1 MTEIT
6 VNGMTCTSCATHVKD
21 ALEKIPGVNAAVVS
35 YPESR
40 AQVMADTA
48 VSHNQLLAAIAA
60 LGYQGSIRVGDFKD
74 EPKIRD
80 ALEGAGLHIAII
92 GSGGA
97 AMAAALK
104 AVEQGAT
111 VTLIER
117 GTIGGTCVNIG
128 CVPSKIMIRAAHIA
142 HLRRESP
149 FDGGIAATVPAI
161 DRSKLLAQQQARVDE
176 LRHAKYE
183 GILDGNPAITVLHGE
198 ARFKDDQSL
207 VVRLNEGGERE
218 VTFDRCLVATGAS
231 PAVPPIP
238 GLKESPYWTSTEALV
253 SDTIPARLAVIGSSV
268 VALELAQAFARL
280 GSQVTILARSTLFFR
295 EDPAIGE
302 AVTAAFRAEGIEVLE
317 HTQASQ
323 VAHVNGEF
331 VLTTGHGE
339 LRADKLLVA
348 TGRAP
353 NTRSLAL
360 DAAGVT
366 VNAQGAIVID
376 QGMRTSNPNIYA
388 AGDCTDQPQ
397 FVYVAAAAGTRAA
410 INMTGGDAALNLTAM
425 PAVVFTD
432 PQVATVG
439 YSEAEAHHDGI
450 ETDSRTL
457 TLDNVPRA
465 LANFDTRGFI
475 KLVIEEG
482 SGRLIGVQAVA
493 PEAGELIQTAVLAIR
508 NRMTVQELADQLFP
522 YLTMVEGLKLAAQ
535 TPLGEICRYR
545 VCRVMPSS
553 RHRSPTLVSG
563 CPIAAIARRS
573 LAAVIL
579 NGRPPFRP
587 RARADAKPA
596 MVRSAINSRS
606 NSANAAKMPKT
617 SLPAAVVVSMAA
629 PWPVNTLRPMPRAV
643 RSCTVLMRWRK
654 SRPSRS
660 SFHTTSVSPG
670 RSAFRQLTKPGR
682 SSRLPDAWSS

>member
-1 MTEIT
+1 MSTLKIT
-6 VNGMTCTSCATHVKD
+6 GMTCDSCAVHVKD
-21 ALEKIPGVNAAVVS
+21 ALEKVPGVQSADVSYAKGSAKLAIEVGTSPDALTAAV
-35 YPESR
+35 
-40 AQVMADTA
+40 AG
-48 VSHNQLLAAIAA
+48 
-60 LGYQGSIRVGDFKD
+60 LGYRATLADAPSVSTPGGLLDKMRDLLGRNDKTGSS
-74 EPKIRD
+74 
-80 ALEGAGLHIAII
+80 GALHIVVI

-104 AVEQGAT
+104 AVEQGAR

-117 GTIGGTCVNIG
+117 GTIGGTCVNVG

-149 FDGGIAATVPAI
+149 FDGGIAATTPTIQRTA
-161 DRSKLLAQQQARVDE
+161 LLAQQQARVDE

-183 GILDGNPAITVLHGE
+183 GILEGNPAITVLHGS
-198 ARFKDDQSL
+198 ARFKDNRNLIVQ
-207 VVRLNEGGERE
+207 LNDGGER
-218 VTFDRCLVATGAS
+218 VVAFDRCLIATGAS

-238 GLKESPYWTSTEALV
+238 GLKDTPYWTSTEALV
-253 SDTIPARLAVIGSSV
+253 SETIPKRLAVIGSSV

-280 GSQVTILARSTLFFR
+280 GAKVTILARSTLFFR

-302 AVTAAFRAEGIEVLE
+302 AVTAAFRMEGIEVRE

-323 VAHVNGEF
+323 VAYINGEGDGEF
-331 VLTTGHGE
+331 VLTTAHGE

-353 NTRSLAL
+353 NTRKLAL
-360 DAAGVT
+360 DATGVT
-366 VNAQGAIVID
+366 LTPQGAIVID
-376 QGMRTSNPNIYA
+376 PGMRTSVEHIYA

-450 ETDSRTL
+450 KTDSRTL

-475 KLVIEEG
+475 KLVVEEG

-493 PEAGELIQTAVLAIR
+493 PEAGELIQTAALAIR

-535 TPLGEICRYR
+535 TFNKDVKQL
-545 VCRVMPSS
+545 
-553 RHRSPTLVSG
+553 
-563 CPIAAIARRS
+563 
-573 LAAVIL
+573 
-579 NGRPPFRP
+579 
-587 RARADAKPA
+587 
-596 MVRSAINSRS
+596 
-606 NSANAAKMPKT
+606 
-617 SLPAAVVVSMAA
+617 
-629 PWPVNTLRPMPRAV
+629 
-643 RSCTVLMRWRK
+643 SCCA
-654 SRPSRS
+654 
-660 SFHTTSVSPG
+660 G
-670 RSAFRQLTKPGR
+670 
-682 SSRLPDAWSS
+682 

>member
-1 MTEIT
+1 MTTLKIT
-6 VNGMTCTSCATHVKD
+6 GMTCDSCAVHVKE
-21 ALEKIPGVNAAVVS
+21 ALEKVPGVQSANVSYTKGSAKLAVETGTSPDALTAAV
-35 YPESR
+35 
-40 AQVMADTA
+40 AG
-48 VSHNQLLAAIAA
+48 
-60 LGYQGSIRVGDFKD
+60 LGYRATLADAPVPPVGGGLLVKMREWLGSGDKAGD
-74 EPKIRD
+74 D
-80 ALEGAGLHIAII
+80 GGGLHIAVI

-104 AVEQGAT
+104 AVEQGAH

-149 FDGGIAATVPAI
+149 FDGGMPPTPPTIL
-161 DRSKLLAQQQARVDE
+161 RERLLAQQQARVDE

-183 GILDGNPAITVLHGE
+183 GILDDNPAISVLHGE
-198 ARFKDDQSL
+198 ARFKDAHSL
-207 VVRLNEGGERE
+207 TVQLNGGGER
-218 VTFDRCLVATGAS
+218 VLAFDRCLIATGAS

-238 GLKESPYWTSTEALV
+238 GLKDTPYWTSTEALV
-253 SDTIPARLAVIGSSV
+253 SDTIPERLAVIGSSV

-280 GSQVTILARSTLFFR
+280 GSKVTILARSTLFFR

-302 AVTAAFRAEGIEVLE
+302 AITAAFRAEGIEVLE

-323 VAHVNGEF
+323 VAHEGGEF
-331 VLTTGHGE
+331 VLTTAHGE

-348 TGRAP
+348 TGRSP

-360 DAAGVT
+360 DAAGVAL
-366 VNAQGAIVID
+366 NLQGAIVID
-376 QGMRTSNPNIYA
+376 VGMRTSTPDIYA

-410 INMTGGDAALNLTAM
+410 INMTGGDAALNLAAM

-439 YSEAEAHHDGI
+439 YSEAEAQHDGI

-475 KLVIEEG
+475 KLVVEEG

-493 PEAGELIQTAVLAIR
+493 PEAGELIQTAALAIR

-535 TPLGEICRYR
+535 TFNKDVKQL
-545 VCRVMPSS
+545 
-553 RHRSPTLVSG
+553 
-563 CPIAAIARRS
+563 
-573 LAAVIL
+573 
-579 NGRPPFRP
+579 
-587 RARADAKPA
+587 
-596 MVRSAINSRS
+596 
-606 NSANAAKMPKT
+606 
-617 SLPAAVVVSMAA
+617 
-629 PWPVNTLRPMPRAV
+629 
-643 RSCTVLMRWRK
+643 SCCA
-654 SRPSRS
+654 
-660 SFHTTSVSPG
+660 G
-670 RSAFRQLTKPGR
+670 
-682 SSRLPDAWSS
+682 

>member
-1 MTEIT
+1 
-6 VNGMTCTSCATHVKD
+6 
-21 ALEKIPGVNAAVVS
+21 
-35 YPESR
+35 
-40 AQVMADTA
+40 
-48 VSHNQLLAAIAA
+48 
-60 LGYQGSIRVGDFKD
+60 
-74 EPKIRD
+74 
-80 ALEGAGLHIAII
+80 
-92 GSGGA
+92 
-97 AMAAALK
+97 MAAALK
-104 AVEQGAT
+104 AVEQGAQ

-117 GTIGGTCVNIG
+117 GTIGGTCVNVG

-149 FDGGIAATVPAI
+149 FDGGIAATVPTI

-183 GILDGNPAITVLHGE
+183 GILGGNPAITVVHGE

-207 VVRLNEGGERE
+207 TVRLNEGGER
-218 VTFDRCLVATGAS
+218 VVMFDRCLVATGAS

-238 GLKESPYWTSTEALV
+238 GLKESPYWTSTEALA
-253 SDTIPARLAVIGSSV
+253 SDTIPERLAVIGSSV

-280 GSQVTILARSTLFFR
+280 GSKVTVLARNTLFFR

-323 VAHVNGEF
+323 VAHMDGEF
-331 VLTTGHGE
+331 VLTTTHGE

-348 TGRAP
+348 TGRTP

-366 VNAQGAIVID
+366 VNAQGAIAID

-410 INMTGGDAALNLTAM
+410 INMTGGDAALDLTAM

-482 SGRLIGVQAVA
+482 SHRLIGVQAVA
-493 PEAGELIQTAVLAIR
+493 PEAGELIQTAALAIR

-522 YLTMVEGLKLAAQ
+522 YPRQNGLAIALRELGRIERTLFILDWLQSVELRRRVHAGLNKGEARNALARAVFFNR
-535 TPLGEICRYR
+535 LGEIRDRSFEQQRYR
-545 VCRVMPSS
+545 ASGLN
-553 RHRSPTLVSG
+553 LV
-563 CPIAAIARRS
+563 
-573 LAAVIL
+573 
-579 NGRPPFRP
+579 
-587 RARADAKPA
+587 
-596 MVRSAINSRS
+596 
-606 NSANAAKMPKT
+606 T
-617 SLPAAVVVSMAA
+617 AAVVLWNTVYLERAA
-629 PWPVNTLRPMPRAV
+629 HALRGNGHAVDDALLQYLSPLGWEHINLTGDYLWRSSAKIGAGKFRPLRPLQPA
-643 RSCTVLMRWRK
+643 
-654 SRPSRS
+654 
-660 SFHTTSVSPG
+660 
-670 RSAFRQLTKPGR
+670 
-682 SSRLPDAWSS
+682 